1 MKNIVEFPKN
11 KIFRDAPVN
20 IELIEKAKEKA
31 LASFADSVVETMID
45 NLLEG
50 LDNFGLDTQEETFIK
65 DFSLT
70 VDAIRA
76 TVYRS
81 LGIPHQLHEFIDDNV
96 KLINR
101 ITGEMID
108 SDEVDNEVDSKD

>member
-20 IELIEKAKEKA
+20 LELIEKAKEKA
-31 LASFADSVVETMID
+31 TINFADSVVDTMID

-50 LDNFGLDTQEETFIK
+50 LDNFGIDTEEEAFIK

-81 LGIPHQLHEFIDDNV
+81 LGITHRLHEFIDENV

-101 ITGEMID
+101 VTGELL
-108 SDEVDNEVDSKD
+108 EPEEVDSKD

>member
-20 IELIEKAKEKA
+20 LELIEKAKEKA
-31 LASFADSVVETMID
+31 TINFADSVTDTMID
-45 NLLEG
+45 TLLEG
-50 LDNFGLDTQEETFIK
+50 LDNFGIDTEEEAFIK

-70 VDAIRA
+70 VDSIRA
-76 TVYRS
+76 TIYRS
-81 LGIPHQLHEFIDDNV
+81 LGINHNLHSFIDDNV

-101 ITGEMID
+101 ETGELLTPEEI
-108 SDEVDNEVDSKD
+108 DNEK

>member
-50 LDNFGLDTQEETFIK
+50 LDNFGIDTEEDAFIK

-81 LGIPHQLHEFIDDNV
+81 LGIPHKLHEFIDDNV

-101 ITGEMID
+101 ITGEPLD
-108 SDEVDNEVDSKD
+108 PDEWVDSKD